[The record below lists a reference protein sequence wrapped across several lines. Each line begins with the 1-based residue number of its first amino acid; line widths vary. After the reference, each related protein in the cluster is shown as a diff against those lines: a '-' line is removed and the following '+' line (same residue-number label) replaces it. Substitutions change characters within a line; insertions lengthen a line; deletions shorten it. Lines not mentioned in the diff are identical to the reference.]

1 MGHLGCTVIM
11 ALSFGGALMT
21 DTHLPEF
28 LLGDNTGFQ
37 RKLLVEDGGSIS
49 KGTANRSLGKEGEGE
64 GGSSQTWP
72 YLAAGLATTLTISAF
87 IILAVKCRLFH
98 RYLASYRHY
107 LLPEGDLA
115 SQYSPEEGAIPGHG
129 MEGRGGTQHGV
140 DEDDDGFIED
150 NYIQASERE
159 RAERH
164 ISREEEEGIEDSDD
178 DLQFTIG

>member
-1 MGHLGCTVIM
+1 MQCECIPYSSAVQLCLIIELLNILACLIFLCIT
-11 ALSFGGALMT
+11 ALS
-21 DTHLPEF
+21 
-28 LLGDNTGFQ
+28 
-37 RKLLVEDGGSIS
+37 SS
-49 KGTANRSLGKEGEGE
+49 SGE

-72 YLAAGLATTLTISAF
+72 YLVAGLATTLTISAF

-107 LLPEGDLA
+107 RLPEGDLA

-129 MEGRGGTQHGV
+129 MEGRGGTRHGV

-164 ISREEEEGIEDSDD
+164 SREEEEGIEDSDD